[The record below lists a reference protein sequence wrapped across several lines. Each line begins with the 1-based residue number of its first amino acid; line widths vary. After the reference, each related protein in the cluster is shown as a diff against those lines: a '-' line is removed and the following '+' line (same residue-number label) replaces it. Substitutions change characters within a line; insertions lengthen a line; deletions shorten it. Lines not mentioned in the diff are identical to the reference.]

1 MNHAVL
7 HKHIL
12 IEDLLYVSFSY
23 SASQLSNSEIG
34 TGKVTINLQNLIVYL
49 TSSIFYYYYY
59 WNDGKEHPSLTVV
72 PGVKGSTNRADT
84 QLLRGMVEEKTRPK
98 RLFWTNREDH
108 DVSSATLLVSI
119 KIGSTLHSDFQA
131 LQLLTQLLLQI
142 FKVKC
147 LQGKFAN
154 PKNSAVVAQ
163 LACKIKLS
171 RIIRGVITR

>member
-23 SASQLSNSEIG
+23 SASQLSNYEIG

-49 TSSIFYYYYY
+49 TSSIYYYYY
-59 WNDGKEHPSLTVV
+59 RNDGKEHPSLTVV
-72 PGVKGSTNRADT
+72 PGVKGSTNRADP

-131 LQLLTQLLLQI
+131 MQLLTQLLLQI

-154 PKNSAVVAQ
+154 PENSAVIAQ

-171 RIIRGVITR
+171 WIIRGLITR